1 MSEAP
6 RSEAA
11 HSEAPPSGV
20 PLSEAQ
26 HSAAPPAPVAI
37 PRPPGTPEP
46 TAVIDPLRREIAAA
60 AARLIADGGLDYGS
74 AKRKAVL
81 NLFDGDTPPRG
92 AMPDNVEV
100 DAALR
105 EHLEL
110 FDEGHPAR
118 VARMRRV
125 ALNLMRELSDFKPY
139 LTGAVWKGIVAEH
152 APIHLQLFHDDV
164 KDIEIR
170 LLNGGIDFEAGE
182 VAHFRG
188 DSGRR
193 DVEALTMVWQDEPVM
208 LTLYTQ
214 NDLRGARRGS
224 PAERGDAAGVA
235 RLLAATPGDQR

>member
-1 MSEAP
+1 MSDAP
-6 RSEAA
+6 S
-11 HSEAPPSGV
+11 
-20 PLSEAQ
+20 
-26 HSAAPPAPVAI
+26 APVAI

-46 TAVIDPLRREIAAA
+46 MPVVDPLRREIAAA
-60 AARLIADGGLDYGS
+60 AARLIADGGLDYGT

-81 NLFDGDTPPRG
+81 NLFDGDTTPRG

-110 FDEGHPAR
+110 FDDGHPAR

-125 ALNLMRELSDFKPY
+125 ALNLMRELSDCEPY

-170 LLNGGIDFEAGE
+170 LLNGGIDFEVGE

-188 DSGRR
+188 NGSHR
-193 DVEALTMVWQDEPVM
+193 DVEALMMVWQDEPVM
-208 LTLYTQ
+208 LSLYTK

-224 PAERGDAAGVA
+224 PAERGDVAGVE